1 MAGHRGAGETL
12 TRVQQEFSW
21 PGINEYVTR
30 YVTPCDLCQRNVSK
44 GTVAKAPMED
54 EDPEVKTAFQ
64 NVTDLG
70 ERVEETCEL
79 AKNEL
84 AKVQAR
90 NQRYYNRRARERKL
104 NIGDSVLFCLLY
116 TSPSPRDRQ
125 KSRMPSSA

>member
-1 MAGHRGAGETL
+1 MAHDTHLAGHRGAGETL

-30 YVTPCDLCQRNVSK
+30 YVTSCDLCQRNVSK

-54 EDPEVKTAFQ
+54 EDPEVKTVFQ

-70 ERVEETCEL
+70 EKVEETCEL

-84 AKVQAR
+84 AKVQVS
-90 NQRYYNRRARERKL
+90 K
-104 NIGDSVLFCLLY
+104 
-116 TSPSPRDRQ
+116 
-125 KSRMPSSA
+125 